1 MKAAAEFDMRNNR
14 LFRFALMIA
23 LLLVA
28 TSRAVAQDD
37 VPPGVLD
44 GETTELCK
52 GAPLAGA
59 DKVYVIVKENE
70 DVQLVGMR
78 GRSAIWKKSF
88 PLREDVNKA
97 KTYVQC
103 QARTIELHSQLPFSA
118 AEVIQTFSWNG
129 LRLRYVA
136 TRHED
141 PSAEFIE
148 EMIRAAERGDT
159 KTLRPFLENDP
170 AEGTVEVMYPYA
182 YITRQLFTDA
192 IKRGHNAST
201 RLFRQG
207 RAQEAAQRLSLMFD
221 VTEELNQ
228 IVSADEPLKALPAR
242 WLAAWK
248 AQELEHGDYVYAL
261 NDYGFFLQQA
271 GDHSLAVEIFKAI
284 IEVDPARVVAYLN
297 LADSLWTLDR
307 KVEARAHY
315 RTYRQLMTGANR
327 QSGIPLRVAE
337 RLGQA

>member
-1 MKAAAEFDMRNNR
+1 MRNNR
-14 LFRFALMIA
+14 LSTFALMIA
-23 LLLVA
+23 LLLLA
-28 TSRAVAQDD
+28 TPRAVAQD
-37 VPPGVLD
+37 VTPEALG
-44 GETTELCK
+44 GETAELCNR
-52 GAPLAGA
+52 APLAGA
-59 DKVYVIVKENE
+59 DKVYVVVREND

-78 GRSAIWKKSF
+78 GRDAVWKKSF

-103 QARTIELHSQLPFSA
+103 QAKVVELHSQLPFSA

-129 LRLRYVA
+129 LRLNYIA

-159 KTLRPFLENDP
+159 KTLRPFLENNP
-170 AEGTVEVMYPYA
+170 AEGTVDVMYPYA
-182 YITRQLFTDA
+182 YINRRLFADA
-192 IKRGHNAST
+192 IKRGHNAAT
-201 RLFRQG
+201 RLFKQG
-207 RAQEAAQRLSLMFD
+207 RAREAALRLSMMFD

-228 IVSADEPLKALPAR
+228 IVSADEPLKESPAR

-248 AQELEHGDYVYAL
+248 AQELERGDYVYAL

-271 GDHSLAVEIFKAI
+271 GDHSRAVETFTAI
-284 IEVDPARVVAYLN
+284 IGIDPARAVAYLN

-307 KVEARAHY
+307 KGEARAHY
-315 RTYRQLMTGANR
+315 RNYQRLMTGASR
-327 QSGIPLRVAE
+327 QGGIPARVAE
-337 RLGQA
+337 RLNRA

>member
-1 MKAAAEFDMRNNR
+1 MKAAEFAMRNNC
-14 LFRFALMIA
+14 LLTFALMIA
-23 LLLVA
+23 MLPVA
-28 TSRAVAQDD
+28 GRPAVAQD
-37 VPPGVLD
+37 VPPETLD
-44 GETTELCK
+44 VETAELCN

-59 DKVYVIVKENE
+59 DKVYVVVREND

-78 GRSAIWKKSF
+78 GQGVIWKKSF

-103 QARTIELHSQLPFSA
+103 QAGTIELHSQLPFSA
-118 AEVIQTFSWNG
+118 AEVVQTFSWNG
-129 LRLRYVA
+129 LRLQYVA

-148 EMIRAAERGDT
+148 EMIRAAEKGDT
-159 KTLRPFLENDP
+159 KTLRPFLENNP
-170 AEGTVEVMYPYA
+170 AEGTVDVMYPYA
-182 YITRQLFTDA
+182 YITRQLFADA
-192 IKRGHNAST
+192 IRRGHNVAT

-207 RAQEAAQRLSLMFD
+207 RALEAARRLSLMFD

-228 IVSADEPLKALPAR
+228 IVSADEPLKESPAR

-248 AQELEHGDYVYAL
+248 AQEMELGDYVYAL

-271 GDHSLAVEIFKAI
+271 GDHSRAVAAFTAI
-284 IEVDPARVVAYLN
+284 IEVDPARTVAYLN
-297 LADSLWTLDR
+297 LADSLWTLER
-307 KVEARAHY
+307 KGEARAHY
-315 RTYRQLMTGANR
+315 RTYRRLMMGANR
-327 QSGIPLRVAE
+327 QSGIPSRVAE

>member
-1 MKAAAEFDMRNNR
+1 MKTAEFAMRKKG
-14 LFRFALMIA
+14 LFIFALIVA
-23 LLLVA
+23 SILTA
-28 TSRAVAQDD
+28 TSKAPAQD
-37 VPPGVLD
+37 VPPEALG
-44 GETTELCK
+44 GETAELCT

-59 DKVYVIVKENE
+59 DKVYVVVREND
-70 DVQLVGMR
+70 DVQLIGMR
-78 GRSAIWKKSF
+78 GQSAAWKKSF

-103 QARTIELHSQLPFSA
+103 RAGTIELHSQLPFSA

-129 LRLRYVA
+129 LRLRYSA

-148 EMIRAAERGDT
+148 EMIRAAEKGDT

-170 AEGTVEVMYPYA
+170 AEGTVEVMYPHA
-182 YITRQLFTDA
+182 YITRQLFADA
-192 IKRGHNAST
+192 VRRGHDAAT

-207 RAQEAAQRLSLMFD
+207 RAREAALRLSLMFD

-228 IVSADEPLKALPAR
+228 IVSADEPLTESPAR

-248 AQELEHGDYVYAL
+248 ALEMEPGEYVYAL

-271 GDHSLAVEIFKAI
+271 GDDARAVAIFTAVI
-284 IEVDPARVVAYLN
+284 GVDPARAVAHLN
-297 LADSLWTLDR
+297 LADSLWTLQR
-307 KVEARAHY
+307 KEEARAHY
-315 RTYRQLMTGANR
+315 RTYQQLMTSSDRKG
-327 QSGIPLRVAE
+327 GIPARISE
-337 RLGQA
+337 RLGRA

>member
-1 MKAAAEFDMRNNR
+1 MRNNW
-14 LFRFALMIA
+14 LFTFALMIA

-28 TSRAVAQDD
+28 SLQAVAQD
-37 VPPGVLD
+37 VPPGALD
-44 GETTELCK
+44 GETAELCN

-59 DKVYVIVKENE
+59 NKVYVVVREND
-70 DVQLVGMR
+70 DVQLIGMR
-78 GRSAIWKKSF
+78 GPSAIWKKSF

-103 QARTIELHSQLPFSA
+103 QARVIELHSQLPFSA

-129 LRLRYVA
+129 LRLKYVA

-148 EMIRAAERGDT
+148 EMIRAAEKGDT
-159 KTLRPFLENDP
+159 RTLRPFLKNDP

-182 YITRQLFTDA
+182 YITRQLFADA
-192 IKRGHNAST
+192 IKRGHNVAT

-207 RAQEAAQRLSLMFD
+207 RAREAALRLSLMFD

-228 IVSADEPLKALPAR
+228 IVSADEPLKESPAR

-248 AQELEHGDYVYAL
+248 AQELEPGDYVYAL

-271 GDHSLAVEIFKAI
+271 GDHSRAVATFKAI
-284 IEVDPARVVAYLN
+284 IEVDPARAVAYLN
-297 LADSLWTLDR
+297 LADSLWMLDR
-307 KVEARAHY
+307 KGEARAHY

-327 QSGIPLRVAE
+327 QSGILARVAE